1 MVAVPFQYTKKGD
14 LCNPSSL
21 IKTVWPKSILWE
33 KSHVFSL
40 AIVIQHKGYCCYD
53 PRTQKKLISRHVT
66 FDETW
71 FASLPHA
78 PLLGERYTHA
88 RWLLCHRPL
97 YVLRLAFRRLA
108 VHTAQIRL
116 TTPTS
121 ASDIKDHWGPALSY
135 WKSHAFRFSSRALGL
150 KPKLIK
156 LLSLENGIR
165 SFLPVHKRI

>member
-1 MVAVPFQYTKKGD
+1 MCTCLVRTSRLLLDLTAIPLDQDGVAKVNPLRKKSCIFVGYSD
-14 LCNPSSL
+14 
-21 IKTVWPKSILWE
+21 
-33 KSHVFSL
+33 
-40 AIVIQHKGYCCYD
+40 QHKGYCCYD

-66 FDETW
+66 FDETR

>member
-121 ASDIKDHWGPALSY
+121 ASDTC
-135 WKSHAFRFSSRALGL
+135 RFSSRALGL